1 MNILFYDLETTGF
14 DRRWCSI
21 IEIAAILYNMDEHK
35 ILDTFH
41 EYIRPIKPIPAQITE
56 LTGITNEMVANCRT
70 EPEVVKSFFAFAMG
84 TNWDAICGHNCKA
97 FDNQFMRTKGEVYNL
112 PWEEVIAG
120 KQIID
125 TYQLAKQYKKNGKI
139 VGTSNLRQPTLAE
152 YYGIDYEAH
161 SAIEDVGALIKI
173 YEAMT
178 SEKVSR
184 ENLGF

>member
-97 FDNQFMRTKGEVYNL
+97 FDNQFMKTKGKVYNL

-125 TYQLAKQYKKNGKI
+125 TYQLAKQYKKDGKI

-178 SEKVSR
+178 PEKVSR
-184 ENLGF
+184 ESLGF

>member
-70 EPEVVKSFFAFAMG
+70 EPEVVKSFFAFAIG

-125 TYQLAKQYKKNGKI
+125 TYQLAKQYKKDGKI

-184 ENLGF
+184 ESLGF

>member
-41 EYIRPIKPIPAQITE
+41 EYIRPIKSIPAQITE

-125 TYQLAKQYKKNGKI
+125 TYQLAKQYKKDGKI

-184 ENLGF
+184 ESLGF

>member
-97 FDNQFMRTKGEVYNL
+97 FDNQFMKTKGEIYNL
-112 PWEEVIAG
+112 PWEEVITG

-125 TYQLAKQYKKNGKI
+125 TYQLAKQYKKDGKI

-178 SEKVSR
+178 SKKVSR
-184 ENLGF
+184 ESLGF

>member
-41 EYIRPIKPIPAQITE
+41 EYIRPIKPIPAQITK
-56 LTGITNEMVANCRT
+56 LTGITNKMVANCRT
-70 EPEVVKSFFAFAMG
+70 EPEVVKSFFAFAMR

-97 FDNQFMRTKGEVYNL
+97 FDNQFMKIKGEVYNL
-112 PWEEVIAG
+112 PWEEVITG

-125 TYQLAKQYKKNGKI
+125 TYQLAKQYKKDGKI

-178 SEKVSR
+178 SKKVSR
-184 ENLGF
+184 ESLGF

>member
-14 DRRWCSI
+14 DRRGCSI

-97 FDNQFMRTKGEVYNL
+97 FDNQFMKTKGEVYNL
-112 PWEEVIAG
+112 PWEEVITG

-125 TYQLAKQYKKNGKI
+125 TYQLAKQYKKDGKI

-184 ENLGF
+184 ESLGF

>member
-97 FDNQFMRTKGEVYNL
+97 FDNQFMKTKGEVYNL
-112 PWEEVIAG
+112 PWEEVIAR

-125 TYQLAKQYKKNGKI
+125 TYQLAKQYKKDGKI

>member
-1 MNILFYDLETTGF
+1 
-14 DRRWCSI
+14 
-21 IEIAAILYNMDEHK
+21 
-35 ILDTFH
+35 
-41 EYIRPIKPIPAQITE
+41 
-56 LTGITNEMVANCRT
+56 MVANCRT

-97 FDNQFMRTKGEVYNL
+97 FDNQFMKAKGEVYNL

-125 TYQLAKQYKKNGKI
+125 TYQLAKQHKKDGKI

-184 ENLGF
+184 ESLGF

>member
-97 FDNQFMRTKGEVYNL
+97 FDNQFMKTKGEVYNL

-125 TYQLAKQYKKNGKI
+125 TYQLAKQYKKDGKI

-152 YYGIDYEAH
+152 YYGVDYEAH

-184 ENLGF
+184 ESLGF

>member
-14 DRRWCSI
+14 DRKWCSI
-21 IEIAAILYNMDEHK
+21 IEVAAILYNIDEHK

-70 EPEVVKSFFAFAMG
+70 EPEVIKSFFAFAMG

-97 FDNQFMRTKGEVYNL
+97 FDNQFMKTKGEVYNL
-112 PWEEVIAG
+112 PWEEMIAG

-125 TYQLAKQYKKNGKI
+125 TYQLAKQYKKDGKI

-161 SAIEDVGALIKI
+161 SAIEDVSALIKI

-184 ENLGF
+184 ESLGF